1 MNNNQ
6 KELST
11 KNAVVIKSKKHLL
24 EVLANIENDIDT
36 EDIYKGRSN
45 PNRQTEAY
53 LVLDDSIKNI
63 KNYKEDLFSH
73 IVIFADAYNECMD
86 SCKQLKD
93 LSSEEIER
101 VEIFVVQYALG
112 VMLSKFEVKLYGIIA
127 EGTGII
133 AAAVLAGMISLKQAL
148 EKVIDTTIIENNDSF
163 KLDSGEVYVN
173 CPILT
178 PAGIIESEEDI
189 FRNVKANIQSLKG
202 FVNKNQAVIY
212 PDSLHK
218 IKTKE
223 IYDDK
228 LFNLVEMDLKSNS
241 VEAVIRAFAK
251 LYTLGVRF
259 NPNKLFNGN
268 EKKVKLSTYPF
279 ENEEYKVSVLK
290 ESDYQELKSSTTL
303 SQKGLL
309 KIEKINVLTEVERKM
324 ISDNLVKDIR

>member
-24 EVLANIENDIDT
+24 EVLANIEKDIDT

-73 IVIFADAYNECMD
+73 SVIFVDAYNECMD

-101 VEIFVVQYALG
+101 VEIFVVQYSLG

-133 AAAVLAGMISLKQAL
+133 AAAVLAGMISLKQGIANVL
-148 EKVIDTTIIENNDSF
+148 DTTIIESDNSY
-163 KLDSGEVYVN
+163 KVSQSEVYVN

-189 FRNVKANIQSLKG
+189 FKNIEANIQSLKG
-202 FVNKNQAVIY
+202 FVNKNQVVIY
-212 PDSLHK
+212 PDSIHK

-228 LFNLVEMDLKSNS
+228 LFNLVEMDFDSNP
-241 VEAVIRAFAK
+241 VEGVIKAFAK
-251 LYTLGVRF
+251 LYILGVRF
-259 NPNKLFNGN
+259 NPNKFFASN

-290 ESDYQELKSSTTL
+290 ESDFKVLKSSTTL

-309 KIEKINVLTEVERKM
+309 KIEKINVLSEVERKM
-324 ISDNLVKDIR
+324 ISDNLAKDIR